1 MHIKQF
7 AAKYNLSTDTLRYY
21 EKEGLLNPSK
31 QDNGYRVY
39 DVTCEHKIKFILVLK
54 QVGFTLQE
62 IKQLL
67 LLEQKPTSDSCNQET
82 VQLFLAKIAHIEQQ
96 LFFYQQALQS
106 LQLTQTLMAEGKYAE
121 NKLVIGSLIEDM
133 YNKLQEGSVHHETT

>member
-1 MHIKQF
+1 MLIKQF
-7 AAKYNLSTDTLRYY
+7 ATKYNLSTDTVRFY
-21 EKEGLLNPSK
+21 EKEGLLHPHK

-39 DVTCEHKIKFILVLK
+39 DVTCEHTIKFILVLR
-54 QVGFTLQE
+54 QLGFTLQE

-67 LLEQKPTSDSCNQET
+67 ALEQKPTSNVCNQQT
-82 VQLFLAKIAHIEQQ
+82 VQLFSTKITNIEQQ

-133 YNKLQEGSVHHETT
+133 YNKLQEGRSL

>member
-1 MHIKQF
+1 MLIKQF
-7 AAKYNLSTDTLRYY
+7 ATKYNLSTDTVRFY
-21 EKEGLLNPSK
+21 EKEGLLHPHK

-39 DVTCEHKIKFILVLK
+39 DVTCEHTIKFILVLR
-54 QVGFTLQE
+54 QLGFTLQE

-67 LLEQKPTSDSCNQET
+67 ALEQKPTSNACNQQT
-82 VQLFLAKIAHIEQQ
+82 VQLFSTKITNIEQQ

-133 YNKLQEGSVHHETT
+133 YNKLQEGRSL

>member
-1 MHIKQF
+1 MHIKHF
-7 AAKYNLSTDTLRYY
+7 AAKYNLSTDTVRYY
-21 EKEGLLNPSK
+21 EKEGLLQPQK

-39 DVTCEHKIKFILVLK
+39 DVTCEHTIKFILVLK

-67 LLEQKPTSDSCNQET
+67 TLEQMPISDSCNQET
-82 VQLFLAKIAHIEQQ
+82 VQLFSAKIAHIEQQ

-133 YNKLQEGSVHHETT
+133 YNKLQEGSVHHEIT